1 MSEKQGNREGTGLS
15 KETEELLRAY
25 FDAFSNLYGITP
37 LYRAFRI
44 IRKQN
49 PELALTEEEFL
60 LFVDEIEQEEHYY
73 IIAGEEEIYDG
84 IEEPTSPMKREI
96 ISEYLYAVDDFESYA
111 ELKAEQA
118 DKPFYI
124 PEKEELL
131 KYQDDGYVE
140 ETKEFLALG
149 AFLRDKL
156 KLKRADDVL
165 SDLILAARSENN
177 DLQMVIS
184 DVERLAGRGCFGTVE
199 RINEF
204 FQYYFAM
211 CNSTRIPSNRGFTPN
226 EIHERLGSPPRAIE
240 FGPNISRSLQ
250 MGKMDIGELRRGIFG
265 SYIPMPWKAS
275 MLNDLERVEQKKPG
289 RNDPCPCGS
298 GKKYKRC
305 CGR

>member
-1 MSEKQGNREGTGLS
+1 MSEKQGNREGAGLS

-25 FDAFSNLYGITP
+25 FDAFSNLYGIMP
-37 LYRAFRI
+37 VYRAFRI

-60 LFVDEIEQEEHYY
+60 SFASEIEQENHYY

-84 IEEPTSPMKREI
+84 IEEPTPPMKREI
-96 ISEYLYAVDDFESYA
+96 ISEYLYAIDDFESYA
-111 ELKAEQA
+111 ELKAEQEG
-118 DKPFYI
+118 KPFYI
-124 PEKEELL
+124 PEKKELL

-140 ETKEFLALG
+140 ETKEVLALG

-165 SDLILAARSENN
+165 SNLILAARCEDN
-177 DLQMVIS
+177 DPQMVIS
-184 DVERLAGRGCFGTVE
+184 DVERLAGRGCFGGVE

-211 CNSTRIPSNRGFTPN
+211 FNSTRIPSNRGFTPN
-226 EIHERLGSPPRAIE
+226 EMQERLGNPPHAIE
-240 FGPNISRSLQ
+240 FGPNISRCLQ
-250 MGKMDIGELRRGIFG
+250 KGEMDIGDLRRSIFG
-265 SYIPMPWKAS
+265 SDIPMPWKSS
-275 MLNDLERVEQKKPG
+275 MLNDLERVAQKKPG
-289 RNDPCPCGS
+289 RNDPCSCGS